1 MKFFFNIYASLFLN
15 KIKVKAIVRKEM
27 DGTRACTTDGN
38 YKILKEKLKDLD
50 EMQKYVGALKAKN
63 VLNENFELMEFLDSG
78 GSSNV
83 YSIKVKKFKDGKQIK
98 KNVIMKAVIS
108 KKHQREVQKESML
121 LSKLKNKNII
131 DFYGASKGEEN
142 QLSFIFMEEAK
153 YGNLRNFQKKI
164 LKRRILS
171 ESLLNYFAAQIL
183 NGIDY
188 CHKRKIAHMDI
199 KMQNIVI
206 NELLAAKLI
215 DFSISINYQ
224 NKSLNEKIVLPLKGT
239 NFYIPKEV
247 LETAEIKYK
256 DLHKVDLYS
265 FGVVLYNLAFGCY
278 PYGLTYGD
286 EEDYGTILEKIK
298 NNELNLENKMGY
310 SAHFLNFLKRLLEKD
325 INKRIS
331 LKEALDHYWI
341 KGAEILNQE
350 KEKCY
355 NISSFLNYL
364 LTDHIKLFND
374 YIMDNKL

>member
-1 MKFFFNIYASLFLN
+1 
-15 KIKVKAIVRKEM
+15 M
-27 DGTRACTTDGN
+27 DGTRACTTDGD
-38 YKILKEKLKDLD
+38 YKILKEKLKDVD
-50 EMQKYVGALKAKN
+50 EMQKYIGALKVRNAI
-63 VLNENFELMEFLDSG
+63 NEDFELMEFLDSG

-83 YSIKVKKFKDGKQIK
+83 YSITVKKCKNGKQLK
-98 KNVIMKAVIS
+98 KNVIMKAIIS
-108 KKHQREVQKESML
+108 KKHQKEVQKESIFL
-121 LSKLKNKNII
+121 TKLKNKNII
-131 DFYGASKGEEN
+131 DFYGSSKGEEN

-153 YGNLRNFQKKI
+153 YGNLRNFQRKI
-164 LKRRILS
+164 LKRRVLA
-171 ESLLNYFAAQIL
+171 ESMINYFSAQIL
-183 NGIDY
+183 NAIEY
-188 CHKRKIAHMDI
+188 CHKIKIAHMDI

-206 NELLAAKLI
+206 NEALATKLI

-224 NKSLNEKIVLPLKGT
+224 NKSLNDKIALPLKGT
-239 NFYIPKEV
+239 SFYIPKEV

-286 EEDYGTILEKIK
+286 EEDYGIILEKIK

-310 SAHFLNFLKRLLEKD
+310 SAHFLDFLKRLLEKD

-331 LKEALDHYWI
+331 LEEALNHYWI

-355 NISSFLNYL
+355 NISSFFAYL

-374 YIMDNKL
+374 YVMNNNL

>member
-1 MKFFFNIYASLFLN
+1 MERTK
-15 KIKVKAIVRKEM
+15 
-27 DGTRACTTDGN
+27 ACTTDGN

-50 EMQKYVGALKAKN
+50 EMQKYVGALKDKN
-63 VLNENFELMEFLDSG
+63 VLNEDFELMGFLDSG

-83 YSIKVKKFKDGKQIK
+83 YSIKVKKCKDGKQIK

-131 DFYGASKGEEN
+131 DYYGASKGEEN
-142 QLSFIFMEEAK
+142 QLSLIFMEEAK

-247 LETAEIKYK
+247 LETAKIKYK

-310 SAHFLNFLKRLLEKD
+310 SAHFLDFLKRLLEKD

-355 NISSFLNYL
+355 NISSFFAYL